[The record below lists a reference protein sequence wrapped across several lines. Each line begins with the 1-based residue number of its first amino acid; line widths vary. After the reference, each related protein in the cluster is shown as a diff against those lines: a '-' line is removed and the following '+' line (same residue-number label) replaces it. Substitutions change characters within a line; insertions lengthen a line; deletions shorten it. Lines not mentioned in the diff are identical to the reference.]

1 MLKFLKKKKKNSCGR
16 CLLLEEEKQHFEAE
30 TIRLKKRKDEYLEK
44 LEKEVGYWK
53 EKALNFKKFHL

>member
-1 MLKFLKKKKKNSCGR
+1 MNLCKNCDI
-16 CLLLEEEKQHFEAE
+16 LEEQIALKQKEIVAFH
-30 TIRLKKRKDEYLEK
+30 KNQDEYVEK